1 LQKENKDMDEQK
13 RRQRKPLPKIDKEK
27 NMAIYEKFKNEPDL
41 LYFHLM
47 ELNTGVIAIIVL
59 EIQPPANL
67 AHYADFSH
75 DIGVFFITFLIVGKF
90 WYDLHNSYA
99 YHIYRP
105 GKSIAIVDLLLLGTL
120 SLMPVMAKWVML
132 TPSSISIANY
142 GAVFLVANLLLAILQ
157 ILGFRD
163 TFEID
168 SKTTI
173 RITILRT
180 GVAIVFNLILIALS
194 FVSPYLSMIL
204 YLGFPIVN
212 FIVSMGSK

>member
-1 LQKENKDMDEQK
+1 MQKENKDMDEQK

-90 WYDLHNSYA
+90 WYDLHNS
-99 YHIYRP
+99 
-105 GKSIAIVDLLLLGTL
+105 
-120 SLMPVMAKWVML
+120 
-132 TPSSISIANY
+132 
-142 GAVFLVANLLLAILQ
+142 
-157 ILGFRD
+157 
-163 TFEID
+163 
-168 SKTTI
+168 
-173 RITILRT
+173 
-180 GVAIVFNLILIALS
+180 
-194 FVSPYLSMIL
+194 
-204 YLGFPIVN
+204 
-212 FIVSMGSK
+212 

>member
-1 LQKENKDMDEQK
+1 M
-13 RRQRKPLPKIDKEK
+13 
-27 NMAIYEKFKNEPDL
+27 
-41 LYFHLM
+41 
-47 ELNTGVIAIIVL
+47 TIIVL
-59 EIQPPANL
+59 EIQSPANL
-67 AHYADFSH
+67 THYADFLH
-75 DIGVFFITFLIVGKF
+75 DIGIFFITFLIVGKF

-105 GKSIAIVDLLLLGTL
+105 GKSIAIVNLLLLGTL

-180 GVAIVFNLILIALS
+180 GVAIMFNLILIALF

-204 YLGFPIVN
+204 YLGFPIVS
-212 FIVSMGSK
+212 FIVSMGPKPGPRSENDKSK

>member
-1 LQKENKDMDEQK
+1 
-13 RRQRKPLPKIDKEK
+13 
-27 NMAIYEKFKNEPDL
+27 
-41 LYFHLM
+41 M
-47 ELNTGVIAIIVL
+47 ELNTGVIAIIMTIIVL
-59 EIQPPANL
+59 EIQPPTNL
-67 AHYADFSH
+67 VHYADFLH
-75 DIGVFFITFLIVGKF
+75 DIGIFFITFLIVGKF

-142 GAVFLVANLLLAILQ
+142 GVVFLVANLLLAILQ

-180 GVAIVFNLILIALS
+180 GVAIVFNLILIALFFCRS
-194 FVSPYLSMIL
+194 LFIIVFIPR
-204 YLGFPIVN
+204 FPIRW
-212 FIVSMGSK
+212 FICFVGTKARP

>member
-1 LQKENKDMDEQK
+1 MDEQK
-13 RRQRKPLPKIDKEK
+13 RRQRKPLPKMDKEK

>member
-1 LQKENKDMDEQK
+1 
-13 RRQRKPLPKIDKEK
+13 
-27 NMAIYEKFKNEPDL
+27 
-41 LYFHLM
+41 
-47 ELNTGVIAIIVL
+47 
-59 EIQPPANL
+59 
-67 AHYADFSH
+67 
-75 DIGVFFITFLIVGKF
+75 
-90 WYDLHNSYA
+90 
-99 YHIYRP
+99 
-105 GKSIAIVDLLLLGTL
+105 
-120 SLMPVMAKWVML
+120 MAKWVML

>member
-1 LQKENKDMDEQK
+1 MDN
-13 RRQRKPLPKIDKEK
+13 EK
-27 NMAIYEKFKNEPDL
+27 NIAIYEKFKNEPDL
-41 LYFHLM
+41 IYSHLM
-47 ELNTGVIAIIVL
+47 ELNTGVIAIIMTIIVL
-59 EIQPPANL
+59 EIQSPANL
-67 AHYADFSH
+67 THYADFLH
-75 DIGVFFITFLIVGKF
+75 DIGIFFITFLIVGKF

-105 GKSIAIVDLLLLGTL
+105 GKSIAIVNLLLLGTL

-180 GVAIVFNLILIALS
+180 GVAIMFNLILIALF

-204 YLGFPIVN
+204 YLGFPIVS
-212 FIVSMGSK
+212 FIVSMGPKPGPRSENDKSK

>member
-1 LQKENKDMDEQK
+1 MDEQK

>member
-1 LQKENKDMDEQK
+1 
-13 RRQRKPLPKIDKEK
+13 
-27 NMAIYEKFKNEPDL
+27 MAIYEKFKNEPDL